1 MQEVVIVSAKRTAIG
16 SFMGSLKNTK
26 AVDLATIVAKQ
37 VLKDINLDPNQVDE
51 LILGQILQAGCG
63 QNSARQVLLA
73 SGIDESKGA
82 FTVNKLCGSGLKAI
96 ALAYQSIALGDQ
108 EIVLAGGTENMSLA
122 PFLLE
127 NVRDGYKMGDKKVV
141 DSMIKDALTCAMNTY
156 HMGVTAE
163 NLAKKYNI
171 SREEQDE
178 FALQSQLKA
187 KSAIDKGK
195 FKDEIV
201 PVVLKSKKGESIFE
215 VDEFVRG
222 DITKEGLS
230 KLKPAF
236 DKEGSVTAGNAS
248 GINDG
253 AAMLVIMSKKKAKEL
268 GLEILATIKATASV
282 GVDPSI
288 MGIGAAMAA
297 KKVLEKANMKITDI
311 DLIEANEA
319 FASQSL
325 ASIKELKPELHK
337 LNVNGGAIALGH
349 PVGASGARIMVTLLH
364 EMKKQKKQFGLA
376 TLCVGGGQGIACI
389 VERGE

>member
-1 MQEVVIVSAKRTAIG
+1 MKEVVIVSAKRTAIG
-16 SFMGSLKNTK
+16 SFMGSLKNTR
-26 AVDLATIVAKQ
+26 AVELATIVTKQ
-37 VLKDINLDPNQVDE
+37 VLKDINLNPNKVDE

-63 QNSARQVLLA
+63 QNSARQVLLGA
-73 SGIDESKGA
+73 GIDESKGA
-82 FTVNKLCGSGLKAI
+82 YTVNKLCGSGLKAI
-96 ALAYQSIALGDQ
+96 GLAYQSITLGEQD
-108 EIVLAGGTENMSLA
+108 IVVAGGAENMSMS

-141 DSMIKDALTCAMNTY
+141 DSMIKDALSCAMNNY
-156 HMGVTAE
+156 HMGITAE
-163 NLAKKYNI
+163 NLAKKHGI

-187 KSAIDKGK
+187 KAAIEKGT

-201 PVVLKSKKGESIFE
+201 PVVLKSKKGETKFE
-215 VDEFVRG
+215 TDEFVRM
-222 DITKEGLS
+222 DITSDSLT

-253 AAMLVIMSKKKAKEL
+253 AAMLVVMSKKKAQEL
-268 GLEILATIKATASV
+268 GLEILATIKGVASV
-282 GVDPSI
+282 GIDPSI

-297 KKVLEKANMKITDI
+297 KKVLEKAGMKITDM

-325 ASIKELKPELHK
+325 ACIKELKPELHK

-349 PVGASGARIMVTLLH
+349 PVGASGARIMVTLIH
-364 EMKKQKKQFGLA
+364 EMIKQKKQFGLA
-376 TLCVGGGQGIACI
+376 TLCVGGGQGIAAI
-389 VERGE
+389 IERG